1 MQLHQLKP
9 NHKAKKPKRIGR
21 GGSHGTYSG
30 KGIKGQKARSGRKLK
45 PIIRD
50 FLKRYPKLRGH
61 RLQVLPNL
69 IISVNLKNI
78 EKSFK
83 VGEKVTPKSLVKKGL
98 VSFSGNQIPKIK
110 ILGNEELTKSL
121 VFQGLFFS
129 KASLEKIKKAK
140 GKII

>member
-9 NHKAKKPKRIGR
+9 NHKAKRPKRIGR

-45 PIIRD
+45 PIIRG

-61 RLQVLPNL
+61 RLQTLPNL
-69 IISVNLKNI
+69 VIPVNLKNI

-83 VGEKVTPKSLVKKGL
+83 LGEKVTPKSLVKKGL
-98 VSFSGNQIPKIK
+98 VSFSGNQIPRIK
-110 ILGNEELTKSL
+110 ILGKEELTKSL
-121 VFQGLFFS
+121 VFQGLSFS
-129 KASLEKIKKAK
+129 KAALEKIKKAK